1 MEHRGGG
8 RKPKTGQLRKTLAS
22 RFCNSRNFATYA
34 NKSTTTKKFNSNLVG
49 IQFYGL
55 KSPRIS
61 TCIIKTNVDVEFVA
75 NAEVRL
81 SRTSETTLAGPS
93 IGEKSC

>member
-1 MEHRGGG
+1 LEINFMTSESLESALALLETDVGGG
-8 RKPKTGQLRKTLAS
+8 RKPKTGQL

-61 TCIIKTNVDVEFVA
+61 TCIIKN
-75 NAEVRL
+75 
-81 SRTSETTLAGPS
+81 
-93 IGEKSC
+93 